1 MEATQAE
8 QASSPNLLNMK
19 QQTLKQLCMI
29 KLQHV
34 FSIRGISYF
43 HCLTF
48 NDATCVFY
56 IASVSLFNS

>member
-8 QASSPNLLNMK
+8 QANPQNLLNMK
-19 QQTLKQLCMI
+19 QQALKQLCMI

-34 FSIRGISYF
+34 FSIGGISYL

-48 NDATCVFY
+48 NDGTCVFY
-56 IASVSLFNS
+56 IASVRLFNS